1 MTDTANDGR
10 PDPGDL
16 APGGGETGA
25 EAAKDQTIQRDERQT
40 ERQAPDTASPGEG
53 AGD

>member
-10 PDPGDL
+10 PDDGGL
-16 APGGGETGA
+16 APLNGETDA
-25 EAAKDQTIQRDERQT
+25 EAAKDAAILRDERQT
-40 ERQAPDTASPGEG
+40 ERQAPDTANPGEG